1 MSKNH
6 ARELFEKF
14 NGDKDN
20 YDKYVGTIK
29 YCESVEEEARGEEN
43 AEFYSKL
50 RRLEH
55 LLSCSNWRERKN
67 DMLTLIHKTQTN
79 IKSQYG
85 KYITEEEEKEEM
97 CPQVGRNIKMRE
109 GVNGNYGKN

>member
-1 MSKNH
+1 MTDTRALLSIASRQK
-6 ARELFEKF
+6 RKPE
-14 NGDKDN
+14 
-20 YDKYVGTIK
+20 
-29 YCESVEEEARGEEN
+29 GEEN
-43 AEFYSKL
+43 AKFYARL

-55 LLSCSNWRERKN
+55 LLSCPNWRERKN

-97 CPQVGRNIKMRE
+97 CPQVGRNIKTRE
-109 GVNGNYGKN
+109 GVNGNYGENQSSRENHGSEVFESF